1 MLLCTLSAISLR
13 RSVGFLLPKAAFLSR
28 EALRRASNLSLS
40 SPLPV
45 TGASFGRRG
54 ESCLGETALGGGGES
69 SVGRKLS
76 ESSLRKE
83 HSEKGEK
90 GSGAGSSGEASEM
103 EISGTGERASMLTR
117 RRTGSEIDRLACEL
131 NNAGRPAPVNTCA
144 VRCTGKKAGSKKK
157 SKGKERKRKSL
168 KLAPHEPRK
177 RWKKRERKE
186 MQTRQGGCGWAESDQ
201 LHLL

>member
-1 MLLCTLSAISLR
+1 M
-13 RSVGFLLPKAAFLSR
+13 
-28 EALRRASNLSLS
+28 
-40 SPLPV
+40 
-45 TGASFGRRG
+45 
-54 ESCLGETALGGGGES
+54 
-69 SVGRKLS
+69 GRKLS

-157 SKGKERKRKSL
+157 SKGKERKRKQP
-168 KLAPHEPRK
+168 KAGT
-177 RWKKRERKE
+177 
-186 MQTRQGGCGWAESDQ
+186 TRNPEESEGKGKMEKVVGMGGR
-201 LHLL
+201 